1 MKLEDTIFFKSFIVK
16 ISKLKKLEFPLFI
29 TISFFLFELI
39 IKFLPLRYNPSSSNL
54 LEIFW
59 TIYFTSSSLET
70 KIDCLIPEKYAV
82 TILPIS
88 EIDIP
93 SGYTLNSEYG
103 IVISLLGSLI
113 TSKCF
118 LHVI

>member
-54 LEIFW
+54 VENYI
-59 TIYFTSSSLET
+59 
-70 KIDCLIPEKYAV
+70 CLFDY
-82 TILPIS
+82 LFIS
-88 EIDIP
+88 P
-93 SGYTLNSEYG
+93 
-103 IVISLLGSLI
+103 
-113 TSKCF
+113 
-118 LHVI
+118 